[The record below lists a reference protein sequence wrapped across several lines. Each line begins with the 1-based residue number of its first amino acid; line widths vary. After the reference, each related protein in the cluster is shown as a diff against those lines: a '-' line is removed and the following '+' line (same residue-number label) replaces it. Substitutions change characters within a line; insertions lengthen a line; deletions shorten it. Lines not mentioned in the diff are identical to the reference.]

1 MSEIL
6 GFKFDGDYYA
16 NTDRAIQ
23 RLYEDV
29 STALDTEVW
38 SDPDMASA
46 TDDERQQAASMAF
59 DGTSRDL
66 DAWSNCVAIM
76 QHSPYAL
83 DIQRI
88 DVDTAT
94 AEDLEA
100 LEYSDY

>member
-16 NTDRAIQ
+16 NTDRAFQ
-23 RLYEDV
+23 RLLEDI
-29 STALDTEVW
+29 SAALDAEAF
-38 SDPDMASA
+38 SDPALADA
-46 TDDERQQAASMAF
+46 TDDERQEAASMAF
-59 DGTSRDL
+59 DGTHYQL
-66 DAWSNCVAIM
+66 DAWSNLVAIM
-76 QHSPYAL
+76 QQSPYAL

-88 DVDTAT
+88 DSDTAT